1 MSVLKYEKQNF
12 ENGVVLEA
20 HHLNHIEDGLEAL
33 NDELEQIKDTSGKDG
48 KSAYE
53 IAKENGFVGTEEEW
67 LQSLVGPQGEAGPQ
81 GPQGQPGKDGINGK
95 DGQDGKDGVP
105 GPQGDKG
112 DKGDQGIQG
121 PIGPEG
127 PQGIQG
133 IQGEPGK
140 DGEKG
145 EDGDS
150 AYDIAK
156 KNGFIGTQ
164 EEWLKTLIGPQGEQG
179 PKGEDG
185 KDGTG
190 VNILGSFNTV
200 DELLAAHPTGNIGDS
215 YIVSGNLYVWNEENQ
230 TWTSVGNIQGPK
242 GDPGEQGP
250 AGPTGATGATGPQGN
265 DGQPGNDGV
274 GISKIEINTE
284 SHLVIT
290 LTDGTVKDL
299 GKVVGENGAN
309 GSNGE
314 DGKDGTD
321 GKDGISIT
329 EANLSAEGDFSLVFS
344 DGKTVSLGNIKGQDG
359 QNGTNGIDGQDGISI
374 TKVEINSENKLIITL
389 SNGESFDLGVVV
401 GSNGKDGINGINGED
416 GKDGADGEDGVGIQ
430 NIEIEDN
437 GNLKITLT
445 NNNTL
450 NLGNII
456 GPQGEDGD
464 KGLDGIGI
472 TNTEINSSNELVV
485 YYSDGTN
492 KVLGKVVGE
501 DGKPGISITHEWIG
515 TSLKITSASGSSNPV
530 DLKGEPGEQGSIGAT
545 GPQGPQ
551 GEQGPTGET
560 GPQGPQGEPFSL
572 AKIYSS
578 VAEMEQNH
586 ATDKVKIGQFVL
598 INTGNV
604 EDAENARLYV
614 KAETEYSFITD
625 LSGTQGMRGPE
636 GPTGATG
643 ATGAT
648 GPQGTSVTI
657 VSITPSTDDKEN
669 EVIFSDGN
677 KLIVKNGVDG
687 AAGTPGTP
695 GEKGKDGLTP
705 FINNLG
711 NWQIGDLDT
720 EVKAKGEDGA
730 PGQQGS
736 QGIQGEQGP
745 SGLTPFINDAGNWQ
759 IGDID
764 TGKPARGEKGET
776 GEVGPQGPQGEQG
789 IQGIPGEKG
798 EQGPEGPQGETGPAG
813 SDATITKQSIL
824 EALSYTPADA
834 DNVYTKGEVDDSLE
848 ELASMIGSGGGS
860 GEGKSIQSDW
870 EQTNSSLPSFIKNKP
885 FGDETETTETTTLS
899 PNSVL
904 TNFEVPELG
913 VTFLKLF
920 DTLLTREQL
929 ETAKIIIKA
938 ETGELSIFFNRGE
951 IQEWI
956 EDEKIYG
963 YLIDFYGLFVAIV
976 NESFTTENITVP
988 ETGIYVSSS
997 FGSYGLSEGEV
1008 QLTYTGTKTLDS
1020 KYIARRQANYLQNDE
1035 TKEDFIK
1042 GRPFYKTP
1050 TYKHTVD
1057 FSRNDIDYNFYKIGD
1072 FIPIKGAIN
1081 EVKMKRYLKDSN
1093 GMWQLM
1099 NEDEGSDE
1107 FIVSSNYD
1115 GEQVAIYTKV
1125 SGTKGMFEYS
1135 DVNKGSGIYVINA
1148 LGTIINS
1155 GLSLDYIKVIFEC
1168 TSYIPLNEN
1177 YLKNKKSEVNVFI
1190 DDVNQLFSNIYPNSF
1205 EDAAKIASKV
1215 YYNQD
1220 VEVVV
1225 WLNLG
1230 SDYIP
1235 FPLQYLGIGFFKLI
1249 FALVGYEL
1257 LYFVDE
1263 ESGSLKCM
1271 GYNTL
1276 TWSPP
1281 SDLTST
1287 ASTYSLRGN
1296 SFARNLQISLE
1307 EQYEK
1312 LQEFKNNIYKDSK
1325 KLADILIEEQQKLQN
1340 K

>member
-1 MSVLKYEKQNF
+1 MKYEKQNF

-33 NDELEQIKDTSGKDG
+33 NDELEQIKDASGKDG

-53 IAKENGFVGTEEEW
+53 IAKENGFVGTEKEW

-95 DGQDGKDGVP
+95 DGQDGKDGTP

-112 DKGDQGIQG
+112 DKGDQGIQGEQGLKGDKGDQGIQGPEG

-179 PKGEDG
+179 PAGPQGSQGETGAQGPPGEQGPKGEDG

-200 DELLAAHPTGNIGDS
+200 DELLTAHPTGNIGDS

-250 AGPTGATGATGPQGN
+250 AGPAGATGPQGN
-265 DGQPGNDGV
+265 DGQPGKDGV
-274 GISKIEINTE
+274 GISKTEINAE
-284 SHLVIT
+284 NHLVIT

-299 GKVVGENGAN
+299 GKIVGENGTN

-314 DGKDGTD
+314 DGKDGID
-321 GKDGISIT
+321 GKDGVSIT

-374 TKVEINSENKLIITL
+374 TKAEINSENKLIITL
-389 SNGESFDLGVVV
+389 SNGGSFDLGVVV
-401 GSNGKDGINGINGED
+401 GSNGKDGVNGTNGED
-416 GKDGADGEDGVGIQ
+416 GKDGA
-430 NIEIEDN
+430 
-437 GNLKITLT
+437 
-445 NNNTL
+445 
-450 NLGNII
+450 
-456 GPQGEDGD
+456 
-464 KGLDGIGI
+464 DGIGI
-472 TNTEINSSNELVV
+472 TNTEINSNNELVI
-485 YYSDGTN
+485 YYSNGTN

-501 DGKPGISITHEWIG
+501 DGQPGTSITHEWIG
-515 TSLKITSASGSSNPV
+515 TSLKITSASGTSDPI
-530 DLKGEPGEQGSIGAT
+530 DLKGEPGEQGPIGAT
-545 GPQGPQ
+545 GPQGIQ

-578 VAEMEQNH
+578 VMEMEQNH
-586 ATDKVKIGQFVL
+586 ATDGVKIGQFVL

-604 EDAENARLYV
+604 EDTENARLYV

-657 VSITPSTDDKEN
+657 TNITPSTDGKEN
-669 EVIFSDGN
+669 EILFSDGN
-677 KLIVKNGVDG
+677 KLIIKNGVDG

-745 SGLTPFINDAGNWQ
+745 SGLTPFINEAGNWQ
-759 IGDID
+759 IGDVD

-776 GEVGPQGPQGEQG
+776 GEVGPQGPQGE
-789 IQGIPGEKG
+789 
-798 EQGPEGPQGETGPAG
+798 TGPTG
-813 SDATITKQSIL
+813 SDATVTKQSIL

-885 FGDETETTETTTLS
+885 FEDNTTVTETA
-899 PNSVL
+899 VL
-904 TNFEVPELG
+904 NKDSFFVNFDVPLFNC
-913 VTFLKLF
+913 TIHKFF
-920 DTLLTREQL
+920 DTFLTREQI
-929 ETAKIIIKA
+929 ETAKIVISSEGGTI
-938 ETGELSIFFNRGE
+938 EINLNQGEISEFADEDGNICSYIIFFQSANSIIG
-951 IQEWI
+951 IAKKSFSI
-956 EDEKIYG
+956 EK
-963 YLIDFYGLFVAIV
+963 
-976 NESFTTENITVP
+976 
-988 ETGIYVSSS
+988 TGISFPEAGIYISSS
-997 FGSYGLSEGEV
+997 FGEYVLDEGEI
-1008 QLTYTGTKTLDS
+1008 QLTYTGTKTLDP

-1050 TYKHTVD
+1050 IYKHTVEFLRD
-1057 FSRNDIDYNFYKIGD
+1057 DINYNFYKIGD
-1072 FIPIKGAIN
+1072 FVPIKGAIN
-1081 EVKMKRYLKDSN
+1081 KVKMKMYLKDYTGAWVLGS
-1093 GMWQLM
+1093 
-1099 NEDEGSDE
+1099 EDEGSDE
-1107 FIVSSNYD
+1107 FIISNNYN
-1115 GEQVAIYTKV
+1115 GEQAAIYTKV
-1125 SGTKGMFEYS
+1125 SGATGIFEYS
-1135 DVNKGSGIYVINA
+1135 DVEYGRGAYLVNA
-1148 LGTIINS
+1148 LGSVIDS
-1155 GLSLDYIKVIFEC
+1155 GISLDIIKIIFEC

-1177 YLKNKKSEVNVFI
+1177 YLKNKKSEINVFV

-1205 EDAAKIASKV
+1205 EDSAKIVSKI

-1220 VEVVV
+1220 VEAVV

-1235 FPLQYLGIGFFKLI
+1235 MPLQYLGMGFFKLFLI
-1249 FALVGYEL
+1249 LAGYEL
-1257 LYFVDE
+1257 LYNIDE
-1263 ESGSLKCM
+1263 ASGSLKCM
-1271 GYNTL
+1271 GYNTI

-1281 SDLTST
+1281 SDLAST
-1287 ASTYSLRGN
+1287 ASTYNLRGN

-1325 KLADILIEEQQKLQN
+1325 KLADILKEEQQKLQN
-1340 K
+1340 E